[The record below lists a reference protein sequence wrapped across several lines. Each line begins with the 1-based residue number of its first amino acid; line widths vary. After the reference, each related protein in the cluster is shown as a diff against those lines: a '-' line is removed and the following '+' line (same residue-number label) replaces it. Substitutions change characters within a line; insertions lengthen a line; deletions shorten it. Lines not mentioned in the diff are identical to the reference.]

1 MDKVYVDHTSVI
13 VDRQK
18 QKSVAIISLEDH
30 HSIEETL
37 YLFKS
42 LKNAE
47 RLKRAIND
55 FEENKNFRNQYSSRN
70 FEEIME

>member
-1 MDKVYVDHTSVI
+1 MEKVYVDHTSVI

-30 HSIEETL
+30 NSIEETL
-37 YLFKS
+37 YLLKS

-55 FEENKNFRNQYSSRN
+55 FEENKNFRNRYSSRYC
-70 FEEIME
+70 EEIME

>member
-1 MDKVYVDHTSVI
+1 M
-13 VDRQK
+13 
-18 QKSVAIISLEDH
+18 AIISLEDH
-30 HSIEETL
+30 NSIAETL
-37 YLFKS
+37 YLLKS

-55 FEENKNFRNQYSSRN
+55 FEENKNFRNRYSSRH